1 MWNKISYFSR
11 LLIPIIIG
19 YDPKDK
25 WEGQIEYDNI
35 LGNKN
40 MERNLKINRGSCFE
54 TKNTYCLCFTNHL
67 SQKEKPARFDL
78 NFCCLLSL
86 ILIFLKF
93 QNQILVGYE
102 LCVSNA
108 QTVPVY
114 LLNLTWTFFKVSKNN
129 YLCIY
134 T

>member
-1 MWNKISYFSR
+1 
-11 LLIPIIIG
+11 
-19 YDPKDK
+19 
-25 WEGQIEYDNI
+25 
-35 LGNKN
+35 

-54 TKNTYCLCFTNHL
+54 TKNTYCLCFPNHL

-102 LCVSNA
+102 LCTCVFTLFN
-108 QTVPVY
+108 
-114 LLNLTWTFFKVSKNN
+114 LNIFQSFKNN
-129 YLCIY
+129 YLCGY

>member
-1 MWNKISYFSR
+1 
-11 LLIPIIIG
+11 
-19 YDPKDK
+19 
-25 WEGQIEYDNI
+25 
-35 LGNKN
+35 

-54 TKNTYCLCFTNHL
+54 TKNTYCLCFPNHL

-102 LCVSNA
+102 LCTCVFTLFN
-108 QTVPVY
+108 
-114 LLNLTWTFFKVSKNN
+114 LNIFQSIKNN
-129 YLCIY
+129 YLCGY
-134 T
+134 TSLLFMEYKSIFEFEKPYTCLQ